1 MRFPKEVYNCEIK
14 GLIFLNLLLVT
25 NKRRLLDVLTSNN
38 INFNN
43 SPNYSWL
50 VANSDLIKKGLH
62 FVATELCITYEP
74 FSWKDYQN
82 LFEEEPS
89 KEQGSERGFLK
100 EKGKMVKLYTF
111 PIRDNHVWN
120 EDGEGAIEQIS
131 VLQQDHE
138 NLCGFHALHNII
150 HYPNLES
157 MRSKQTYISSDADS
171 SRNTTRSRSSWCG
184 MRRSAG

>member
-43 SPNYSWL
+43 SPNSSWL

-62 FVATELCITYEP
+62 FVAAELCITYEP

-89 KEQGSERGFLK
+89 K
-100 EKGKMVKLYTF
+100 
-111 PIRDNHVWN
+111 
-120 EDGEGAIEQIS
+120 
-131 VLQQDHE
+131 
-138 NLCGFHALHNII
+138 
-150 HYPNLES
+150 
-157 MRSKQTYISSDADS
+157 
-171 SRNTTRSRSSWCG
+171 
-184 MRRSAG
+184 